1 MTGCECVVPKAPG
14 ENGRHKPERAH
25 RDAPLPGQC
34 RVSMP
39 EDPETFVTDWALC
52 DVTPPA
58 GAAPAR
64 ALTRIAPCRGLQ
76 LEPDRDCVPPVLSRS
91 AIP

>member
-1 MTGCECVVPKAPG
+1 MWPDNGAETISWSRREAPVTGCECVVPKAPG
-14 ENGRHKPERAH
+14 GNGRPTPERPYL
-25 RDAPLPGQC
+25 DAPIPGQC

-58 GAAPAR
+58 GAARRPA
-64 ALTRIAPCRGLQ
+64 P
-76 LEPDRDCVPPVLSRS
+76 
-91 AIP
+91 